1 MGGHVIVEHPIWV
14 AILLRNI
21 LYGWLYHFGTP
32 YIGGYVIVEHYMGC
46 YVIVEHPTRVA
57 MSLRNTLYGWLCHCG
72 TPYMGGYV
80 IVEHP
85 I

>member
-1 MGGHVIVEHPIWV
+1 MGGYIIFEHPIWV
-14 AILLRNI
+14 AISFWNT
-21 LYGWLYHFGTP
+21 LYGWLWHCGTP
-32 YIGGYVIVEHYMGC
+32 YIGGFIIVEHYMGC
-46 YVIVEHPTRVA
+46 YVIVEHPIWVA

-80 IVEHP
+80 IAEHP